1 MQTIMDK
8 LLELGRQVKKMDYIA
23 AWTWSQTV
31 GVPSDESVPPAT
43 FAVVKAQLNLQGLT
57 DDCVLTKTIGK
68 LYELGFEETC
78 VRSVL
83 DITHNEWKEFT
94 QGYVVDIKYKNEFE
108 DKLHKEA
115 LENMEQFE
123 KEHPGYFDEPA
134 GIIVES

>member
-31 GVPSDESVPPAT
+31 GFIEGFVKGY
-43 FAVVKAQLNLQGLT
+43 KAQLNLQGLT

-94 QGYVVDIKYKNEFE
+94 QGHVVDIKHKNEFE
-108 DKLHKEA
+108 DKLHREA
-115 LENMEQFE
+115 WENMEQFE
-123 KEHPGYFDEPA
+123 KEHPDYFDEPA
-134 GIIVES
+134 GVIVES

>member
-31 GVPSDESVPPAT
+31 GFIEGFVKGY
-43 FAVVKAQLNLQGLT
+43 KAQLNLLGLT
-57 DDCVLTKTIGK
+57 DDCVLPKTIGK

-123 KEHPGYFDEPA
+123 KKGA
-134 GIIVES
+134 TIIIFGGNGSFLCRLRQK